1 MIYIGFVLRNPFIQ
15 LHSLVRE
22 WIHPVT
28 KNTTAEIGLYRTNGI
43 VGFGFSITGFQQDHR
58 GVGFDLD
65 LLGWNLDFT
74 WYDNRHSGDY
84 DK

>member
-1 MIYIGFVLRNPFIQ
+1 
-15 LHSLVRE
+15 
-22 WIHPVT
+22 
-28 KNTTAEIGLYRTNGI
+28 LYRTNGI

-74 WYDNRHSGDY
+74 WYDNRHSEDY